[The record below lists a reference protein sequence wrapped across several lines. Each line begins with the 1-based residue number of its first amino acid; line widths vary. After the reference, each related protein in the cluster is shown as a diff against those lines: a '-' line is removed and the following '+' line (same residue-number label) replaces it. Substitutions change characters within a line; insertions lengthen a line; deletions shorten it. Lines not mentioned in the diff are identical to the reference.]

1 MQYLKTVAAIA
12 VTSICLVP
20 LNAWSDEIVIIHRS
34 GKIKTITIDDAAD
47 PVDQVRFM
55 RGTPARA
62 ETLSQPVQQK
72 KDSAAQPVAAKP
84 VEQSGK
90 PNIKVKWAA
99 PMDSP

>member
-1 MQYLKTVAAIA
+1 MQYLKPVAAIVA
-12 VTSICLVP
+12 ISICLAPCSV
-20 LNAWSDEIVIIHRS
+20 WSDEIVIIHRS

-55 RGTPARA
+55 RGTPART

-72 KDSAAQPVAAKP
+72 KDSAAQPAAAKP

-99 PMDSP
+99 PVDSP